1 MNRSLKVEK
10 KEIHVEEVTMFD
22 FEVRMR
28 KTMSDFMNPAIERMA
43 KDRDFIKIM

>member
-1 MNRSLKVEK
+1 MNKSLKVEK
-10 KEIHVEEVTMFD
+10 KEIHPEEVTMFD

-43 KDRDFIKIM
+43 KDRDLLKVL